1 LEDDGFFVTWY
12 FKVQHKYLDLR
23 FAGTVAHQRGFM
35 WLTRIT
41 TYKLSEHNFKNCC
54 CRWIL
59 PNIYLPFPWVRKKFY
74 CPTHERAAENY
85 RSRAQRN
92 GTRYRSRLNAKEQAS
107 MKRHRPEEIWAKLR
121 QARDLEQQGQS
132 QAQVCKTL
140 GISVMT
146 FHRWRKQFPQVAS
159 PSMKNNDDV
168 EVRDASTGTSK
179 QIEELRLENR
189 RLRKIVTDLL
199 LERLKLE
206 EAAALPRVQKVS
218 K

>member
-1 LEDDGFFVTWY
+1 MKWHAIPE
-12 FKVQHKYLDLR
+12 
-23 FAGTVAHQRGFM
+23 
-35 WLTRIT
+35 
-41 TYKLSEHNFKNCC
+41 
-54 CRWIL
+54 
-59 PNIYLPFPWVRKKFY
+59 
-74 CPTHERAAENY
+74 PT
-85 RSRAQRN
+85 N
-92 GTRYRSRLNAKEQAS
+92 GKEQAS
-107 MKRHRPEEIWAKLR
+107 MKRHLPEEIRAKLR

-159 PSMKNNDDV
+159 PSIKNNDDV
-168 EVRDASTGTSK
+168 EVRDASTGTSN

-189 RLRKIVTDLL
+189 RLRKIITDLL